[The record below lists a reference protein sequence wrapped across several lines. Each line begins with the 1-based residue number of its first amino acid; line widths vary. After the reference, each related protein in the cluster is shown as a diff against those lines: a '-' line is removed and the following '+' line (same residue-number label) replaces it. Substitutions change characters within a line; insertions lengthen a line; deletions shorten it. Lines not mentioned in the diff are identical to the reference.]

1 MRSWLLAI
9 AAVVVVAAACDQ
21 VPLTSPT
28 GSTISLSIDKSIVP
42 VNGQA
47 TITAVVIESSGTA
60 VHNGTMVTFQPSL
73 GRVEPTEAQTV
84 NGRAVATYI
93 APSLSGTATINA
105 YSGSAS
111 TGSGNSSS
119 GGVQVRVGSAA
130 VGSVA
135 LAVSPAAVPQ
145 NGGTVALSAL
155 VLDSAGN
162 PLPSVAVVFSTDQGT
177 LGSTNV
183 FTDGNGSAGTTLTTN
198 RVTKVA
204 ATVGAQKS
212 EFTVNVVTA
221 PTVTLSAVTP
231 ANPIVGSPIAIT
243 LTPAAAA
250 TSNPIQSVRV
260 DWGDGQSQTLGG
272 ITGPVGLTHTYSRAG
287 GYTITATATDTS
299 GQPGVSSVAVVV
311 AEAPLPTVS
320 LSAFPN
326 PVPITANGFTTITVN
341 AAAAAGGGQIRSV
354 VVRLANGTVIYS
366 GTSGGSFA
374 YQFGTFAGGTTY
386 TLTATVT
393 DSLGNTASSSS
404 VVVVQ

>member
-1 MRSWLLAI
+1 MSQLPAIRSRS
-9 AAVVVVAAACDQ
+9 
-21 VPLTSPT
+21 TSPT
-28 GSTISLSIDKSIVP
+28 GSTITLSIDKSIVP

-47 TITAVVIESSGTA
+47 TITAVVIESGGTA
-60 VHNGTMVTFQPSL
+60 VHNGTMVTFQSTL
-73 GRVEPTEAQTV
+73 GRVDPIEAETV

-119 GGVQVRVGSAA
+119 GGVTVRIGSAA

-135 LAVSPAAVPQ
+135 LSSSPASVPQ
-145 NGGTVALSAL
+145 NGGTVTLSAL

-177 LGSTNV
+177 LASTNV
-183 FTDGNGSAGTTLTTN
+183 FTDGNGTAATTLTTN

-221 PTVTLSAVTP
+221 PTVTFSAVTP
-231 ANPIVGSPIAIT
+231 ASPIVGSPIAVTI
-243 LTPAAAA
+243 TPATAA

-272 ITGPVGLTHTYSRAG
+272 ITGPIGLTHTYSRAG
-287 GYTITATATDTS
+287 GYTITATTIDTS
-299 GQPGVSSVAVVV
+299 GQTGVSSDG
-311 AEAPLPTVS
+311 
-320 LSAFPN
+320 
-326 PVPITANGFTTITVN
+326 IR
-341 AAAAAGGGQIRSV
+341 GG
-354 VVRLANGTVIYS
+354 
-366 GTSGGSFA
+366 
-374 YQFGTFAGGTTY
+374 
-386 TLTATVT
+386 
-393 DSLGNTASSSS
+393 
-404 VVVVQ
+404 

>member
-1 MRSWLLAI
+1 MRLWLVAI
-9 AAVVVVAAACDQ
+9 ATAIAVAAACDR

-105 YSGSAS
+105 YSGGAS

-119 GGVQVRVGSAA
+119 GGVQVLVGSAA

-135 LAVSPAAVPQ
+135 LSVSPATVPQ

-183 FTDGNGSAGTTLTTN
+183 FTNGNGSATTSLTTN
-198 RVTKVA
+198 RVTSVA
-204 ATVGAQKS
+204 ATVGAQRG

-221 PTVTLSAVTP
+221 PTVTLSAITP
-231 ANPIVGSPIAIT
+231 ANPIVGSPIAVTI
-243 LTPAAAA
+243 TPAAAA
-250 TSNPIQSVRV
+250 TANPIQSVRV
-260 DWGDGQSQTLGG
+260 DWGDGQSQPLGA

-287 GYTITATATDTS
+287 GYTITATATDTG
-299 GQPGVSSVAVVV
+299 GQPGVSSVALVV

-320 LSAFPN
+320 LTASPN
-326 PVPITANGFTTITVN
+326 PVPIASNGLTTITVGAT
-341 AAAAAGGGQIRSV
+341 AATGGAPIRSV
-354 VVRLANGTVIYS
+354 IVRLANGTVIYS
-366 GTSGGSFA
+366 GTGGGSFT
-374 YQFGTFAGGTTY
+374 YQFGTFPGGATY
-386 TLTATVT
+386 TLTAIVT
-393 DSLGNTASSSS
+393 DALGNTGTISS